1 MSNAAVVEL
10 AEFIE
15 LGCIDASTQQSLG
28 GRVARMTSNVIDGYY
43 PGHTSCGEEDGVALT
58 DEAITTLRYMIQS
71 GELPPGSRLPP
82 EHQLA
87 SQMGLSRSGVREAV
101 KVLESARVLDV
112 RRGDGTYVTS
122 LAPKLLL
129 EGVGFA
135 VELLQGDTL
144 LEVMEVRRLLEPAAT
159 GLASLRA
166 SDEQLDELGVL
177 LQQMR
182 DVAADH
188 EALVQADMAFHR
200 AVLAST
206 GNETL
211 TSLLDGLSGR
221 TVRARV
227 WRGVVEGNVTRATIN
242 EHEAI
247 YLALKARDPFLATSA
262 ALLHVNTSESW
273 LRALLKD

>member
-1 MSNAAVVEL
+1 M
-10 AEFIE
+10 
-15 LGCIDASTQQSLG
+15 
-28 GRVARMTSNVIDGYY
+28 
-43 PGHTSCGEEDGVALT
+43 ALT
-58 DEAITTLRYMIQS
+58 DEAITTLRNMIQS

-87 SQMGLSRSGVREAV
+87 AQMGLSRSGVREAV

-122 LAPKLLL
+122 LAPALLL

-135 VELLQGDTL
+135 VELLQGETL

-159 GLASLRA
+159 GLASARM
-166 SDEQLDELGVL
+166 SDGQLDELGEL
-177 LQQMR
+177 LEQMR
-182 DVAADH
+182 AAVSDP
-188 EALVQADMAFHR
+188 EKLVQYDIAFHR
-200 AVLAST
+200 SVTAAT

-227 WRGVVEGNVTRATIN
+227 WRGLVERKAAQATID
-242 EHEAI
+242 EHKAI
-247 YLALKARDPFLATSA
+247 YLALKARDASLASA
-262 ALLHVNTSESW
+262 AALIHVNTSESW
-273 LRALLKD
+273 LQTMLRS

>member
-1 MSNAAVVEL
+1 M
-10 AEFIE
+10 
-15 LGCIDASTQQSLG
+15 
-28 GRVARMTSNVIDGYY
+28 
-43 PGHTSCGEEDGVALT
+43 ALT
-58 DEAITTLRYMIQS
+58 DEAITKLRTMIQN

-82 EHQLA
+82 ENQLA
-87 SQMGLSRSGVREAV
+87 AQMGLSRSGVREAV
-101 KVLESARVLDV
+101 KVLASARVLDV

-135 VELLQGDTL
+135 VELLQGETL

-166 SDEQLDELGVL
+166 DTAQLEEVGKL
-177 LQQMR
+177 LQSMR
-182 DVAADH
+182 DAADDP
-188 EALVQADMAFHR
+188 EELVRADMAFHR
-200 AVLAST
+200 AVIAAA

-227 WRGVVEGNVTRATIN
+227 WRGLLERNVTDATIN

-247 YLALKARDPFLATSA
+247 YHALRARDPFLATSA

-273 LRALLKD
+273 LRRLLTADDRPRT